1 MPRRVSARIA
11 VVFGYVC
18 VALAFTWP
26 LPLQLGTA
34 LTGDPAGDAG
44 VYIWNQW
51 VFRHEL
57 LVDHHNPLTTD
68 QVLSLSDP
76 VDLSQH
82 NYTAFL
88 NLLALPLIP
97 WLGVVRTFNIVLLI
111 ASVLT
116 ALTTYA
122 LARRVTM
129 ASRFEA
135 WIVGVAFAW
144 SPILVARTTG
154 HFSLV
159 AAAPLAAFLLCL
171 INADRSRSTRD
182 AALAGLCIAWAGFCD
197 AYYAVF
203 CLIIA
208 IGYLASRL
216 TRVTFA
222 QKPASTH
229 WYWTLDLLILIV
241 AGLVA
246 GLLFG
251 RGGRFE
257 LLGAPISVRG
267 LYTPVLVLTV
277 LVFMRVVLAVRPRI
291 SAVSSWSPAALR
303 AVVVGLV
310 ACVGPLSP
318 VIYGLGERLVEG
330 QFVSPPTLWRSSP
343 RGVDLLAFGQ
353 FNPNHPLY
361 RRLHDGQAI
370 STHELAEFTAT
381 LGIVALIVIA
391 LAAWR
396 AGYRP
401 RVGWVLL
408 TVSFAAL
415 SLGPFVHVAGFN
427 TFVPG
432 PWAVLRYVPII
443 GAARTPARFA
453 VVAALG
459 AAILLAGAL
468 AALGRRY
475 PQRRGLITATIA
487 VALFIELW
495 PAPRPLYSAAIPS
508 IYQIIAADPRP
519 VRVLQLPFGVRD
531 GASSVGN
538 YSASY
543 QYYQT
548 LHGKKLIGG
557 YLSRISRRRVGEVR
571 SQPTLDAL
579 LTMSEGRFI
588 SDEQAAML
596 RARGPG
602 FIDRA
607 KVGYVVIHHTYAA
620 PHLIAFVVD
629 AWGLK
634 EVAREGPKVLYV
646 PTVGSEASR

>member
-1 MPRRVSARIA
+1 MPRRVSPRLA
-11 VVFGYVC
+11 VVVGYVC

-26 LPLQLGTA
+26 LPLHLGTA

-51 VFRHEL
+51 VFQHEL
-57 LVDHHNPLTTD
+57 LVDRHNPLTTD
-68 QVLSLSDP
+68 QVLSLNDP

-88 NLLALPLIP
+88 DLLALPFIP

-111 ASVLT
+111 VNVLT

-122 LARRVTM
+122 LARRVT
-129 ASRFEA
+129 AVTRPEA
-135 WIVGVAFAW
+135 WLVGLAFAW

-171 INADRSRSTRD
+171 INADRSRSARD
-182 AALAGLCIAWAGFCD
+182 AALAGLSMAWAGFCD
-197 AYYAVF
+197 PYYAVY

-216 TRVTFA
+216 IRVTFA
-222 QKPASTH
+222 REPTYPL
-229 WYWTLDLLILIV
+229 WRWMLDLLLLVVGGLI
-241 AGLVA
+241 A

-257 LLGAPISVRG
+257 LFGVPVSITG
-267 LYTPVLVLTV
+267 LYTPVLAFTILLSV
-277 LVFMRVVLAVRPRI
+277 RIALALRPRI
-291 SAVSSWSPAALR
+291 TASPAWSPAAAR
-303 AVVVGLV
+303 AIVIGLI
-310 ACVGPLSP
+310 ACAGPLAP
-318 VIYGLGERLVEG
+318 VIYGLGQRLAEG
-330 QFVSPPTLWRSSP
+330 QFVSPPTHWRSSP
-343 RGVDLLAFGQ
+343 RGVDLLAFVD
-353 FNPNHPLY
+353 FNPNHPIA
-361 RRLHDGQAI
+361 RRVHDLQTT
-370 STHELAEFTAT
+370 STPELAEYTAT
-381 LGIVALIVIA
+381 LGIVCLIAIV

-401 RVGWVLL
+401 RLAWVLL
-408 TVSFAAL
+408 TASFAAL
-415 SLGPFVHVAGFN
+415 SLGPFVHIAGFN

-432 PWAVLRYVPII
+432 PWAVLRYFPLI
-443 GAARTPARFA
+443 GAARTPTRFA

-459 AAILLAGAL
+459 AAILFAGAL

-475 PQRRGLITATIA
+475 PHRRSLITATIA
-487 VALFIELW
+487 IALFIELW
-495 PAPRPLYSAAIPS
+495 PAPRTLYSAAIPS

-519 VRVLQLPFGVRD
+519 VRVLQLPFGIRD

-538 YSASY
+538 FSARY

-557 YLSRISRRRVGEVR
+557 YLSRISRRRVGEAR
-571 SQPTLDAL
+571 SQPMLDAL
-579 LTMSEGRFI
+579 LTMSEGQFI
-588 SDEQAAML
+588 SEEQAATL
-596 RARGPG
+596 RERGPD

-607 KVGYVVIHHTYAA
+607 KVGYVVIHETYAA

-646 PTVGSEASR
+646 PTVGGEASR

>member
-1 MPRRVSARIA
+1 MPRRVSPRLT

-26 LPLQLGTA
+26 LPLHLGTA

-51 VFRHEL
+51 VFQHEL
-57 LVDHHNPLTTD
+57 LVDRHNPLTTD

-88 NLLALPLIP
+88 DLLALPLIP

-111 ASVLT
+111 VNVLT

-122 LARRVTM
+122 LARRVT
-129 ASRFEA
+129 SVTRLEA
-135 WIVGVAFAW
+135 WIVGLAFAW

-159 AAAPLAAFLLCL
+159 AAAPLSAFLLCL
-171 INADRSRSTRD
+171 INADRSRSARD

-197 AYYAVF
+197 AYYAVY

-222 QKPASTH
+222 SQAASQF
-229 WYWTLDLLILIV
+229 WRWTLDFLLLV
-241 AGLVA
+241 VGGLVA

-257 LLGAPISVRG
+257 LFGVPVSVTG
-267 LYTPVLVLTV
+267 LYTPVLALTM
-277 LVFMRVVLAVRPRI
+277 LIVVRLGLAIRPRI
-291 SAVSSWSPAALR
+291 SASPAWSPAAAR
-303 AVVVGLV
+303 AVVVGLI
-310 ACVGPLSP
+310 ACAGPLAP
-318 VIYGLGERLVEG
+318 VIYGLGARLADG
-330 QFVSPPTLWRSSP
+330 RYVSPPTLWRSSP
-343 RGVDLLAFGQ
+343 RGVDLLAFVE
-353 FNPNHPLY
+353 FNPNHPVARWLY
-361 RRLHDGQAI
+361 DRQTA
-370 STHELAEFTAT
+370 STPDLAEYTAT
-381 LGIVALIVIA
+381 LGIVVVIVITI
-391 LAAWR
+391 AAWR

-401 RVGWVLL
+401 RWGWVLL
-408 TVSFAAL
+408 TTGFAAL

-432 PWAVLRYVPII
+432 PWALLRYVPLI
-443 GAARTPARFA
+443 GAARTPTRFA

-459 AAILLAGAL
+459 AAILFAGAL

-475 PQRRGLITATIA
+475 PQRRAWITATIGI
-487 VALFIELW
+487 ALLIELW
-495 PAPRPLYSAAIPS
+495 PAPRTLYSAAIPS

-519 VRVLQLPFGVRD
+519 VRVLQLPFGIRD

-538 YSASY
+538 FSARY

-557 YLSRISRRRVGEVR
+557 YLSRISRRRVGEAR

-579 LTMSEGRFI
+579 LTMSEGRLI
-588 SDEQAAML
+588 SNEQAAL
-596 RARGPG
+596 VRERGPG
-602 FIDRA
+602 FIERS
-607 KVGYVVIHHTYAA
+607 KVAYVVIHHTHAA
-620 PHLIAFVVD
+620 PHLVDFVVD

-634 EVAREGPKVLYV
+634 EIAREGPKVLYV
-646 PTVGSEASR
+646 PTVGSQPGR

>member
-1 MPRRVSARIA
+1 MTRRVSPRIA

-26 LPLQLGTA
+26 LPLYLGTA

-51 VFRHEL
+51 VFQHEL
-57 LVDHHNPLTTD
+57 LVDRHNPLTTD

-111 ASVLT
+111 ANVLT
-116 ALTTYA
+116 ALATYA

-222 QKPASTH
+222 QKPASAH
-229 WYWTLDLLILIV
+229 WYWTLDLLIVIV
-241 AGLVA
+241 GGLVA

-257 LLGAPISVRG
+257 LLGAPISVTG
-267 LYTPVLVLTV
+267 LYTPVFVLTV
-277 LVFMRVVLAVRPRI
+277 LVFMRVVMAVRPRI
-291 SAVSSWSPAALR
+291 SATSSWSPAALR

-343 RGVDLLAFGQ
+343 RGVDLLAFGE

-361 RRLHDGQAI
+361 RGLDNRAAI
-370 STHELAEFTAT
+370 STHELAEYTAT
-381 LGIVALIVIA
+381 LGIVALVVIA

-401 RVGWVLL
+401 RVGWILL
-408 TVSFAAL
+408 TVGFAAL

-432 PWAVLRYVPII
+432 PWALLRYVPLI

-459 AAILLAGAL
+459 AAILFAGAL

-475 PQRRGLITATIA
+475 PRHRVLITSTIA
-487 VALFIELW
+487 LALFIELW

-588 SDEQAAML
+588 SDEQAAIV

-607 KVGYVVIHHTYAA
+607 NVGYVVIHHTYAA

-629 AWGLK
+629 AWGLM

-646 PTVGSEASR
+646 PTVGSQASR